1 MKIRV
6 KERSFIARIAAFIL
20 RTNNVAIVFGRTIY
34 LWNASKEDLLKNKNW
49 LRHELVHVRQ
59 FLRYG
64 FFPFIFMYLW
74 ESIKRGYY
82 HNKFEVEARNFENLE
97 FDNNDDEYEIGVDK
111 TDQSVKQIN
120 IQKDYKN
127 IVTIFCRI
135 ME

>member
-20 RTNNVAIVFGRTIY
+20 RTNNVAIVFGKTIF
-34 LWNASKEDLLKNKNW
+34 LWNATKEDLLKNKKW
-49 LRHELVHVRQ
+49 LRHELVHVNQ

-74 ESIKRGYY
+74 ESMKRGYY

-97 FDNNDDEYEIGVDK
+97 FNNNDDEYEIA
-111 TDQSVKQIN
+111 
-120 IQKDYKN
+120 
-127 IVTIFCRI
+127 
-135 ME
+135 